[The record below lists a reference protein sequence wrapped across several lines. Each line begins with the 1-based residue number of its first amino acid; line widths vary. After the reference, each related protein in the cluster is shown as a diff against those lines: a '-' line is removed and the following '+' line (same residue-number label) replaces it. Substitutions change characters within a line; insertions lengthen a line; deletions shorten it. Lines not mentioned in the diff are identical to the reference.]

1 MIISYLALIVLLLIP
16 FPKVKSFIKNEYHED
31 YLKPDATLPIK
42 GFFVVLVFF
51 RHSREYVT
59 LSVSILNLLFLYID
73 HYSGQLIVAAF
84 LFYSG
89 YGIYESI
96 KTKGT
101 QYIKSFPRKRLFRT
115 WIRFAVC
122 VSFFLV
128 FNLAANIV
136 YPVKTILLSYTG
148 WESIGNSNWYMCV
161 VFILYIVTYISF
173 RFISDKKSLLA
184 LLIFTFLSILIIA
197 ILFVWGPGHWWYNT
211 ILCWV
216 IGMWYSR
223 YKEKI
228 DSIVQ
233 KNNITYWLTFLS
245 SILCF
250 SALYYLLLNC
260 FGSILMILAAPVLV
274 LIIIILS
281 MKVQFKST
289 LLAFLGKH
297 VFSIYILQRLALS
310 LLRDLIPNNA
320 IYLLSSFLLTILFAY
335 SFDTLFKLF
344 EDKLCKTKTVVS

>member
-1 MIISYLALIVLLLIP
+1 MIIPFLALIALLFIP
-16 FPKVKSFIKNEYHED
+16 LPKIKSLVKGNEYHED
-31 YLKPDATLPIK
+31 YLTPDATLPIK

-59 LSVSILNLLFLYID
+59 LSISVLNLLFLYVD

-96 KTKGT
+96 KVKGAK
-101 QYIKSFPRKRLFRT
+101 YIESFPRKRLFRT
-115 WIRFAVC
+115 WLRFAVC

-128 FNLAANIV
+128 YNLAAGID

-148 WESIGNSNWYMCV
+148 WESIGNSNWYMFV

-173 RFISDKKSLLA
+173 RFISDKKSLSA
-184 LLIFTFLSILIIA
+184 LLIFTFLSILFIA
-197 ILFVWGPGHWWYNT
+197 ILFVWSPGHWWYNT

-216 IGMWYSR
+216 LGMWYSR
-223 YKEKI
+223 YRERI

-233 KNNITYWLTFLS
+233 KNNKTYWLTFLS
-245 SILCF
+245 AIICF
-250 SALYYLLLNC
+250 SALYYLLLNS
-260 FGSILMILAAPVLV
+260 FGSILMILAAPVFV
-274 LIIIILS
+274 LIIVFLS
-281 MKVQFKST
+281 MKIQSRST

-297 VFSIYILQRLALS
+297 VFSIYILQRLTLM

-335 SFDTLFKLF
+335 LFDNLFKFL
-344 EDKLCKTKTVVS
+344 EDKLRKTKTA